1 MASGRHRGYFD
12 RDFRS
17 RDADV
22 EISGKIRPHKERI
35 HYEVRGLDS
44 RVRVRNRNLKVKELM
59 NGSCR
64 SLSGTSNSSDDR
76 GIGDMRDSERV
87 FGDREPGELSA
98 GSSGSDD
105 LDAPQSIMV
114 TNGVVKT
121 ERISSSLELKRKF
134 SPILWDKKARKK
146 STDDVS
152 CKSES
157 DILDSVR
164 LPLPPPLPE
173 GFVLNHSTGIVRSSE
188 DSSSMVSRSL
198 SLSVDQDKKNT
209 SGQNEPG
216 EIEDEEEYAPTR
228 NISSSRWAGGDDS
241 DDDEAKPFKVETCAK
256 LRKGMPMLRTH
267 ASTSP
272 EIGEVA
278 MQDVHDSTSAR
289 SFGSDAN
296 DDDSVDSHDTTN
308 QVDSYIVEEDVI
320 AKKTLESVQLPQRTI
335 NMLLGCRS
343 VDDFERLNKIDEGTY
358 GVVFRAKDKKSGEIV
373 ALKKVKMEKER
384 EGFPLTALREIN
396 ILLSIS
402 HPSIVDVKEVV
413 VGNSLDSIFMV
424 MEYMDHDLKGL
435 MESMKQPFSQSEV
448 KCLMLQLLEGVKCL
462 HDNWVLHRY
471 SHVIL
476 FCFGILSYTLFLH
489 W

>member
-1 MASGRHRGYFD
+1 MAAGRHRGYYD

-17 RDADV
+17 RDADL
-22 EISGKIRPHKERI
+22 EISGKIRPHKDGI
-35 HYEVRGLDS
+35 HDQVHGLDS
-44 RVRVRNRNLKVKELM
+44 RVRVRNRDIMVKELM
-59 NGSCR
+59 NGS
-64 SLSGTSNSSDDR
+64 SGTSNSNDDR
-76 GIGDMRDSERV
+76 RIGNIRNSEKV

-105 LDAPQSIMV
+105 VDAPQSIMV

-121 ERISSSLELKRKF
+121 ERISSSLQLKRKF
-134 SPILWDKKARKK
+134 SPILWDKKAKK
-146 STDDVS
+146 RSTDGVS
-152 CKSES
+152 SKS
-157 DILDSVR
+157 DSVQ
-164 LPLPPPLPE
+164 LPLPPPSPKFFLP
-173 GFVLNHSTGIVRSSE
+173 NHSTFGIVRNSE
-188 DSSSMVSRSL
+188 DSYTMVSKSL
-198 SLSVDQDKKNT
+198 PMSIDQDKKYT
-209 SGQNEPG
+209 SGDNESG
-216 EIEDEEEYAPTR
+216 EMEDEEEYAPPR

-241 DDDEAKPFKVETCAK
+241 DDDKPKSFKEETCAK
-256 LRKGMPMLRTH
+256 IRKGMPMSRSYTS
-267 ASTSP
+267 ASP

-278 MQDVHDSTSAR
+278 MQDVHDGTPDR
-289 SFGSDAN
+289 SFGSNAN
-296 DDDSVDSHDTTN
+296 DDDSVDDHDTAN
-308 QVDSYIVEEDVI
+308 RVDSHVMEEEMI
-320 AKKTLESVQLPQRTI
+320 AKNTLEPARPLQRTI

-373 ALKKVKMEKER
+373 ALKKVKMEKEK

-471 SHVIL
+471 SFVIL
-476 FCFGILSYTLFLH
+476 FCFKFLTVDILSYNIFLH
-489 W
+489 L